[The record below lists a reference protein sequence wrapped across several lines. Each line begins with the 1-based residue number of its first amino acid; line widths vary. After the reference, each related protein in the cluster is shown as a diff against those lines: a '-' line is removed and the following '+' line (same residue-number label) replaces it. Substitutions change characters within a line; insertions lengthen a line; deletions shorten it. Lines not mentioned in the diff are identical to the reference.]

1 MTKEL
6 TITKE
11 AVDDIPILVATAERM
26 GIAELLDQHF
36 EVDRKWPGLSLGKML
51 EGWLS
56 HILSESDHQLNQ
68 VEGWAEIRLETL
80 KGSLGVEVRALDFSD
95 DRLARGLELLSDD
108 EQWQRFEAA
117 LNQRCIRMY
126 LQNGKKMIKGA

>member
-56 HILSESDHQLNQ
+56 HILSESDHRLNQ

-80 KGSLGVEVRALDFSD
+80 KGSLGWKCAPWISVMTGW
-95 DRLARGLELLSDD
+95 RGDWS
-108 EQWQRFEAA
+108 
-117 LNQRCIRMY
+117 C
-126 LQNGKKMIKGA
+126 